1 MAVDEKDKK
10 TTGAGA
16 AGGAPASAAGPDDTN
31 GNEGD
36 EPRGNAIARQRK
48 GALKK
53 KNIYEIKNHKF
64 IPRFFK
70 HPTFCCHCKDFIW

>member
-1 MAVDEKDKK
+1 MEFLIFGGFFIIFQIDIMTVDDPKQDANGD
-10 TTGAGA
+10 GA
-16 AGGAPASAAGPDDTN
+16 
-31 GNEGD
+31 D
-36 EPRGNAIARQRK
+36 EIKGVTRQRK

>member
-1 MAVDEKDKK
+1 MAVDEKDKL
-10 TTGAGA
+10 TGANSAENGTDNDERGA
-16 AGGAPASAAGPDDTN
+16 
-31 GNEGD
+31 
-36 EPRGNAIARQRK
+36 ARQRK

-53 KNIYEIKNHKF
+53 KNICEIKDHKF

>member
-1 MAVDEKDKK
+1 MLSDNGKVM
-10 TTGAGA
+10 TL
-16 AGGAPASAAGPDDTN
+16 GGDSADTN
-31 GNEGD
+31 GGGD
-36 EPRGNAIARQRK
+36 TMSSSVQRLRARGRK

-53 KNIYEIKNHKF
+53 KNISQIKDHKF

>member
-1 MAVDEKDKK
+1 MAADDKEKK
-10 TTGAGA
+10 GSSP
-16 AGGAPASAAGPDDTN
+16 APGTAEGTN
-31 GNEGD
+31 GNEND
-36 EPRGNAIARQRK
+36 EPKGAARQRK

-53 KNIYEIKNHKF
+53 KNIYEIKDHKF